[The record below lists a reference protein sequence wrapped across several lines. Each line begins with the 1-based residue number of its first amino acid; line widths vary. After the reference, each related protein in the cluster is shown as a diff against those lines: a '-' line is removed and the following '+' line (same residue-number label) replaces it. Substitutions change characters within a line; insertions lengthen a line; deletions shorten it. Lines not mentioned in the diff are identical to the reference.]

1 MLRFMARLFAAAMLV
16 LAGCASLPPQSADKP
31 ATAAL
36 TADSASR
43 LGQIF
48 APLTAQHP
56 DQSGFQLLNKGMD
69 AIVAR
74 LGLIGAADV
83 SIDVQ
88 YYIWHEDVT
97 GTAMTQALLD
107 AADRGV
113 RVRALLDDLDIK
125 RDATVAALDS
135 HPNIDVRLFNPFVHR
150 ATRGVD
156 FLTAT
161 SRVNRRMHNKS
172 LTVDGLATIV
182 GGRNIGNEY
191 FEAVAGADFADLDV
205 LGNGPVVKDV
215 ARQFDTYWNS
225 SVVFS
230 LAELGFQSADAEG
243 DLEKLRAKLKAAMD
257 EAMNSPY
264 ADALREVW
272 RTKYRKTGGPD
283 WAAAEVIYDAPEKI
297 LVEKPSQNTHMVFAL
312 GELMNSAKQELN
324 IISPYFVPGE
334 KFVEQVAK
342 RVSDGIR
349 VRILTNSFA
358 ATDVSMVHAGYA
370 KYRYDLLKAGAE
382 LYEYKP
388 TATASKSHTQAKLG
402 GSSRASLH
410 AKTFGIDD
418 KTIFV
423 GSFNLDP
430 RSARLNTE
438 MGIAIHSTEYAK
450 LLSKVF
456 AEQAVTEAYRLEL
469 VQLPENPLDP
479 GFPREA
485 IVWSTVENGEEL
497 RFDTEPHMG
506 FFKRF
511 GVGILRLLPIEGQL

>member
-1 MLRFMARLFAAAMLV
+1 MLV
-16 LAGCASLPPQSADKP
+16 LASCASLPPHSADKP
-31 ATAAL
+31 KTTGL
-36 TADSASR
+36 TADATSR

-48 APLTAQHP
+48 APLTEQHP
-56 DQSGFQLLNKGMD
+56 DQSGFQLLHKGMA
-69 AIVAR
+69 AIIAR

-97 GTAMTQALLD
+97 GAALTQALLD
-107 AADRGV
+107 AEDRGV

-125 RDATVAALDS
+125 RDSTVAALDS

-172 LTVDGLATIV
+172 LTVDGMATIV

-191 FEAVAGADFADLDV
+191 FEAVAGANFADLDV
-205 LGNGPVVKDV
+205 LGIGPVVKDV

-230 LAELGFQSADAEG
+230 LTELGFQSADAEG
-243 DLEKLRAKLKAAMD
+243 DLENLRAKLKAVMS
-257 EAMNSPY
+257 EVMNSPY
-264 ADALREVW
+264 AEALREV
-272 RTKYRKTGGPD
+272 RYAKYRSSGDPV
-283 WAAAEVIYDAPEKI
+283 WAKAEVIYDAPEKI
-297 LVEKPSQNTHMVFAL
+297 LAKKPSQDTHMVFAL
-312 GELMNSAKQELN
+312 GALMNSAEKELN

-370 KYRYDLLKAGAE
+370 KYRFDLLKAGAE

-410 AKTFGIDD
+410 AKTFGVDD
-418 KTIFV
+418 KTLFV

-438 MGIAIHSTEYAK
+438 MGIAIHSAEYAK
-450 LLSKVF
+450 QISNAF
-456 AEQAVTEAYRLEL
+456 AQQVATEAYRLEL
-469 VQLPENPLDP
+469 VQLPENPQDP
-479 GFPREA
+479 GFTREV
-485 IVWSTVENGEEL
+485 IVWSTVENGEEI

-506 FFKRF
+506 FWKRF
-511 GVGILRLLPIEGQL
+511 WVGFLRMLPIEGQL